1 VVASG
6 VLPRI
11 MSDAFSAI
19 MMVGALVFSDAT
31 VGMMEASGSRSPCT
45 RNSASNLK
53 MMFGEQGCVISEGA
67 SNRAS

>member
-1 VVASG
+1 
-6 VLPRI
+6 
-11 MSDAFSAI
+11 